1 MVADAGAAAAGSTGP
16 QGQEDVRDHRVPW
29 TRGSGTARSDWS
41 ARYPRIDGPTG
52 PTGHKAHKESKV
64 RQAQQVHKA
73 SRHRRSDGPTDHK
86 TQGIEGPTGPTGP
99 QGLQGIEGPTGPQ
112 GLQGIEGPTGPQGP
126 QGIQGIQ
133 GPTGPQGPQGAQG
146 IQGPTGPQGPQGIQG
161 IQGPTGPTG
170 PQGLQGDEGPT
181 GPTGPQGLQGIEGP
195 TGPTGPQG
203 LEGIEGPTGPT
214 GPTGPQGLA
223 VTENSMSAQN
233 TTGDTISVILDGT
246 VVPLPNNQN
255 LDGFVADGTNSTFTV
270 PTTGTYLLTYNIS
283 VTAAL
288 LMSSRVLVN
297 GSEIPST
304 VFAPAVSA
312 ANFTATTIVNLTAGD
327 EVELQL
333 FGLVSEAV
341 LQNGAGATLTAV
353 RLA

>member
-1 MVADAGAAAAGSTGP
+1 MKFNNDDFSATDFINSFGIENNAL
-16 QGQEDVRDHRVPW
+16 GQCN
-29 TRGSGTARSDWS
+29 
-41 ARYPRIDGPTG
+41 
-52 PTGHKAHKESKV
+52 
-64 RQAQQVHKA
+64 
-73 SRHRRSDGPTDHK
+73 
-86 TQGIEGPTGPTGP
+86 TQGSNTSGCRPRSCGCRRRCGCCQRGPTGP
-99 QGLQGIEGPTGPQ
+99 QGPRGCPGPPGPRGPRGFPGPQGPTGPQ
-112 GLQGIEGPTGPQGP
+112 GIRGIDGPTGPQGP

-133 GPTGPQGPQGAQG
+133 GPTGPQGPQG
-146 IQGPTGPQGPQGIQG
+146 IQ
-161 IQGPTGPTG
+161 GPTG
-170 PQGLQGDEGPT
+170 PQGLQGVEGPT

-203 LEGIEGPTGPT
+203 LQGIEGPTGPTGPQGLQGVEGPT

-233 TTGDTISVILDGT
+233 TTGDTISVILGGT

-327 EVELQL
+327 EIELQL